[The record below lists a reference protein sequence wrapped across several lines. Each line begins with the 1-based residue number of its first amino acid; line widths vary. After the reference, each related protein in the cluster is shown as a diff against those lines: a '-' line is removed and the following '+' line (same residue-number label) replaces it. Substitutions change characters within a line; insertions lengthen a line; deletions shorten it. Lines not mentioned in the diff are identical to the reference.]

1 MGIRQLKPT
10 TPSARFMI
18 ISDFAE
24 ITRSTPEESLL
35 EPLKSHGGRNNQGHV
50 TTRYKGGGHKRMY
63 RRIDFRRDKHGIPG
77 KVAHIEYDPN
87 RSARIALIQYPD
99 GEKRYILHP
108 RGLQVGDAVLA
119 GPGSDI
125 RLGNAVLLIEIP
137 LGTSVHNVELKI
149 GRGGQLV
156 RSAGAEAQVVAKEGN
171 HVTIKLMS
179 GEVRMVRKECFAT
192 IGTVGNAEHELESVG
207 KAGKSRW
214 LGKRSRV
221 RRGHSR
227 ERGGR
232 GHGIDDSQRRAAR
245 REGVLDAAGRKRL
258 ARRHLSRP
266 SARAWR
272 DPRAARHG
280 GRAARVEGS
289 LADQLGAGLA
299 LLQGRRRVA
308 LGFAWRPWRASISLD
323 PRLVSVLRSRSS
335 RCRSHSGRGA
345 I

>member
-87 RSARIALIQYPD
+87 RSARIALIQYAD

-108 RGLQVGDAVLA
+108 RGLQVGDAVIA

-125 RLGNAVLLIEIP
+125 RLGNAVPLIEIP

-156 RSAGAEAQVVAKEGN
+156 RSAGGEAQVVAKEGN

-221 RRGHSR
+221 RGVAKNPVDHPLGGGEGKSS
-227 ERGGR
+227 GGR
-232 GHGIDDSQRRAAR
+232 PPVSPWGKP
-245 REGVLDAAGRKRL
+245 EGVKTRKRKKGSNRLIVRGRKRGK
-258 ARRHLSRP
+258 AT
-266 SARAWR
+266 
-272 DPRAARHG
+272 
-280 GRAARVEGS
+280 
-289 LADQLGAGLA
+289 Q
-299 LLQGRRRVA
+299 
-308 LGFAWRPWRASISLD
+308 
-323 PRLVSVLRSRSS
+323 
-335 RCRSHSGRGA
+335 
-345 I
+345 